1 MALLRLEHVQGL
13 MKGDIK
19 FEVAGTKGESAEA
32 GEGESWH
39 VTPWWPNPE
48 TEAAVFEKQDQS

>member
-1 MALLRLEHVQGL
+1 